1 MKKIFSVI
9 SVCALLAA
17 PVFAQDKKEEEPAA
31 THPTA
36 EEVDVAV
43 QAIDDLA
50 ADEAKIEAYCAII
63 EEEDAVSAG
72 DAAGAEAVRQK
83 LDTYL
88 AGLGEDARKAFAIDE
103 TIDPV
108 SEEGQRL
115 GGAFLRLEE
124 ACAS

>member
-1 MKKIFSVI
+1 MKKIFSII

-36 EEVDVAV
+36 EEVDTAV
-43 QAIDDLA
+43 KAIDDLA
-50 ADEAKIEAYCAII
+50 ADETKVEAYCAII
-63 EEEDAVSAG
+63 EEEDAVPEG

-88 AGLGEDARKAFAIDE
+88 AGLGEGARMAFALDE

-108 SEEGQRL
+108 SEEGQKL

>member
-1 MKKIFSVI
+1 V
-9 SVCALLAA
+9 
-17 PVFAQDKKEEEPAA
+17 
-31 THPTA
+31 H
-36 EEVDVAV
+36 
-43 QAIDDLA
+43 AIDVLPV
-50 ADEAKIEAYCAII
+50 DETKVDAYCAII
-63 EEEDAVSAG
+63 DDEDAVPDG

-83 LDTYL
+83 LDTFL
-88 AGLGEDARKAFAIDE
+88 AGLGEGARMAFALDE

>member
-1 MKKIFSVI
+1 MKKIFSII

-17 PVFAQDKKEEEPAA
+17 PVFAQDKKEEPAA
-31 THPTA
+31 AHPTA
-36 EEVDVAV
+36 QQVDAAV

-50 ADEAKIEAYCAII
+50 VDETKVDAYCAII
-63 EEEDAVSAG
+63 EEEDAVPEG

-83 LDTYL
+83 LDTFL
-88 AGLGEDARKAFAIDE
+88 AGLGEGARMAFALDE